1 MSLITDLTR
10 MWLTRSVKPF
20 VFKNEFD
27 RTLPFEELDKLG
39 LYVHLPFC
47 KSICSF
53 CPYCKVIYDEELCNK
68 YIDALIKEIHM
79 VGSQNEAKKTVR
91 DESQKRNMIIR
102 LNKIEGQVRGI
113 KNMVERDEYCPD
125 ILIQVS
131 AVRSALESFSAEL
144 LKNHIKGCVVRDL
157 KAGKEEVVDE
167 LLKTLQKLK

>member
-1 MSLITDLTR
+1 
-10 MWLTRSVKPF
+10 
-20 VFKNEFD
+20 
-27 RTLPFEELDKLG
+27 
-39 LYVHLPFC
+39 
-47 KSICSF
+47 
-53 CPYCKVIYDEELCNK
+53 
-68 YIDALIKEIHM
+68 
-79 VGSQNEAKKTVR
+79 
-91 DESQKRNMIIR
+91 MIIR

>member
-1 MSLITDLTR
+1 MSELT
-10 MWLTRSVKPF
+10 
-20 VFKNEFD
+20 
-27 RTLPFEELDKLG
+27 
-39 LYVHLPFC
+39 C
-47 KSICSF
+47 C
-53 CPYCKVIYDEELCNK
+53 CNSEA
-68 YIDALIKEIHM
+68 D
-79 VGSQNEAKKTVR
+79 SQNEAKKTVR